1 MTAAAKHPTQAILEV
16 GVKPLVLVDSNVDTS
31 VLIILKGETLNSP
44 SSKKKGCDI
53 GRACISPDYIITTTL
68 FAPKLLSGSTLE
80 KLYRK
85 NASESADLSRT
96 VNSNHF
102 SSSMSLLDGEKVSGT
117 IVYSGHRNEDCRY
130 ASHAIPFSMRW
141 FKLYVCNII
150 PM

>member
-16 GVKPLVLVDSNVDTS
+16 GVKSLVLVDSNVDTS
-31 VLIILKGETLNSP
+31 VLIILKAR
-44 SSKKKGCDI
+44 KQKGCDI

-117 IVYSGHRNEDCRY
+117 IVYAGHRNEDCRY

>member
-1 MTAAAKHPTQAILEV
+1 MTAAAQRPTQAILE
-16 GVKPLVLVDSNVDTS
+16 
-31 VLIILKGETLNSP
+31 IAA
-44 SSKKKGCDI
+44 SKQKGCDI
-53 GRACISPDYIITTTL
+53 GRACISPDYIITTKL

-80 KLYRK
+80 KLNGK

-102 SSSMSLLDGEKVSGT
+102 MSLMSLLDGEKVSGT
-117 IVYSGHRNEDCRY
+117 VVYAGHRNEDCRY
-130 ASHAIPFSMRW
+130 ASHAIPFSIRW

>member
-16 GVKPLVLVDSNVDTS
+16 GVKSLVLVDSNVDTS
-31 VLIILKGETLNSP
+31 VLIILKA
-44 SSKKKGCDI
+44 SKKKGCDV

-102 SSSMSLLDGEKVSGT
+102 MSSMSLLDGEKVSGT
-117 IVYSGHRNEDCRY
+117 IVYAGHRNEDCRY